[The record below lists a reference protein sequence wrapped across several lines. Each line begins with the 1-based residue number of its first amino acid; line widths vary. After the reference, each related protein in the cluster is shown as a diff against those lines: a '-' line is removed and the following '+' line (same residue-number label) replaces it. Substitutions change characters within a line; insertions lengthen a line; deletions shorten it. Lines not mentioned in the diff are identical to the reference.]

1 MGEPLLSIITP
12 VFNEQESLDE
22 YYERVS
28 RVFEGQD
35 FRVELILVDDGSTD
49 KSWKKI
55 EELSSR
61 DARVRGIRL
70 SRNFGVHL
78 ALSAGIDDARGDAV
92 TILATDLQD
101 PPETILDFVRE
112 WRGGAEVVWGRR
124 TSRKEGPLRAGLS
137 GIFRRVLVRAAF
149 PWSPKFATGS
159 FLLADRCVVEEFKR
173 FRERHRLTF
182 AVVAW
187 SGFSQATVDYERQA
201 RSHGKSR
208 WSLYRLTSA
217 FIDAF
222 VGYSYLPIRLI
233 SYLGIFVGLL
243 TIPIIVYA
251 IVSKLTGHTLQ
262 PGWTSIVVLVLL
274 VGGLLLVAMGILG
287 EYIYRLHQESVGRP
301 LYIVRDTT
309 GRGGESDEDS

>member
-12 VFNEQESLDE
+12 VFNEETALDE

-28 RVFEGQD
+28 QVFEGRD
-35 FRVELILVDDGSTD
+35 FCVELILVDDGSTD

-78 ALSAGIDDARGDAV
+78 ALSAGIDQAKGDAV
-92 TILATDLQD
+92 TILACDLQD
-101 PPETILDFVRE
+101 PPETVLDFVRE
-112 WRGGAEVVWGRR
+112 WRDGAEVVWGRR
-124 TSRKEGPLRAGLS
+124 ASRKDGPLRAGLS
-137 GIFRRVLVRAAF
+137 GLFRRVLVRAAF
-149 PWSPKFATGS
+149 PWSPRFATGS
-159 FLLADRCVVEEFKR
+159 FLLADRCVIEEFKR

-187 SGFSQATVDYERQA
+187 SGFSQTTVDYERKA
-201 RSHGKSR
+201 RKHGKSR

-233 SYLGIFVGLL
+233 SYLGIVCGLL
-243 TIPIIVYA
+243 AIPAIIYA
-251 IVSKLTGHTLQ
+251 IVSYLTGHTDQ
-262 PGWTSIVVLVLL
+262 AGWTSIIVVNLF

-301 LYIVRDTT
+301 LYIVRDTA
-309 GRGGESDEDS
+309 GRSGESDEDS